1 MLAREVGASWDEVLG
16 SIMLT
21 LPGFGLLPAVEAI
34 PHARTGFDAA
44 PEPEADGDEEP
55 DCMSD
60 APFRILPRVTDRN
73 RHFWTGGAD
82 GELRFL
88 RCQDDGTYVHPPTP
102 RCPECWARTSR
113 PKRCRASATVHT
125 FTVNHQPWMPGPE
138 LPFVLA
144 IVELP
149 EQAGLRLTTNIVNC
163 DPEKV
168 TVGMP
173 VRVTFEAHVDGDETV
188 YIPLFEP
195 AAS

>member
-1 MLAREVGASWDEVLG
+1 
-16 SIMLT
+16 
-21 LPGFGLLPAVEAI
+21 
-34 PHARTGFDAA
+34 
-44 PEPEADGDEEP
+44 
-55 DCMSD
+55 MSD

-88 RCQDDGTYVHPPTP
+88 RCQDDGTYVHPPAP
-102 RCPECWARTSR
+102 RCPVCWGKQLAPEAVSGD
-113 PKRCRASATVHT
+113 ATVHT

-149 EQAGLRLTTNIVNC
+149 EQTGLRLTTNIVNC

>member
-1 MLAREVGASWDEVLG
+1 
-16 SIMLT
+16 
-21 LPGFGLLPAVEAI
+21 
-34 PHARTGFDAA
+34 
-44 PEPEADGDEEP
+44 
-55 DCMSD
+55 MSE
-60 APFRILPRVTDRN
+60 APFRILPRVNDRN
-73 RHFWTGGAD
+73 RHFWTGGAE

-88 RCQDDGTYVHPPTP
+88 RCQDDGTYVHPPAP
-102 RCPECWARTSR
+102 RCPQCWGKHLAPEAVSGD
-113 PKRCRASATVHT
+113 ATVHT

-163 DPEKV
+163 DPEMV

>member
-1 MLAREVGASWDEVLG
+1 
-16 SIMLT
+16 
-21 LPGFGLLPAVEAI
+21 
-34 PHARTGFDAA
+34 
-44 PEPEADGDEEP
+44 
-55 DCMSD
+55 MSD
-60 APFRILPRVTDRN
+60 VPFRILPRVTDRN
-73 RHFWTGGAD
+73 RHFWTGGAE

-102 RCPECWARTSR
+102 RCPECWGKNLAPEAVSGD
-113 PKRCRASATVHT
+113 ASVHT

-163 DPEKV
+163 DPENV

>member
-1 MLAREVGASWDEVLG
+1 
-16 SIMLT
+16 
-21 LPGFGLLPAVEAI
+21 
-34 PHARTGFDAA
+34 
-44 PEPEADGDEEP
+44 
-55 DCMSD
+55 MSD

-88 RCQDDGTYVHPPTP
+88 RCQDDGTFVHPPAP
-102 RCPECWARTSR
+102 RCPECWGKDLAAEAVSGD
-113 PKRCRASATVHT
+113 ATVHT

>member
-1 MLAREVGASWDEVLG
+1 VSDE
-16 SIMLT
+16 I
-21 LPGFGLLPAVEAI
+21 
-34 PHARTGFDAA
+34 
-44 PEPEADGDEEP
+44 
-55 DCMSD
+55 
-60 APFRILPRVTDRN
+60 PFRILPRISDRN
-73 RHFWTGGAD
+73 RHFWTGGAE

-88 RCQDDGTYVHPPTP
+88 RCQDDGTYVHPPAP
-102 RCPECWARTSR
+102 RCPQCWGKNLADEAVSGD
-113 PKRCRASATVHT
+113 ATVHT

>member
-1 MLAREVGASWDEVLG
+1 
-16 SIMLT
+16 
-21 LPGFGLLPAVEAI
+21 
-34 PHARTGFDAA
+34 
-44 PEPEADGDEEP
+44 
-55 DCMSD
+55 MSD

-88 RCQDDGTYVHPPTP
+88 RCQDDGTYVHPPAP
-102 RCPECWARTSR
+102 RCPVCWGKQLAPEAVSGD
-113 PKRCRASATVHT
+113 ATVHT